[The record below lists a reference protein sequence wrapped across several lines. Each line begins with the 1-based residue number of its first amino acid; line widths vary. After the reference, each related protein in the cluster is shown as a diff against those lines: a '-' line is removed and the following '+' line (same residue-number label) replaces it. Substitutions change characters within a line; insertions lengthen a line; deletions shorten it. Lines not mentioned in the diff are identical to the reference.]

1 MLLEFL
7 DFLTILR
14 AFLFA
19 FSVKEENVI
28 ITLMFLKRI
37 GAEIAE

>member
-14 AFLFA
+14 AGLFA

-28 ITLMFLKRI
+28 ISWMFFKRI